1 MTDFRASVLI
11 DLGGNLVA
19 RARRYGDAFNRLG
32 QTGQRSMRGL
42 RGAAATA
49 GRSIDQLGNRYVAL
63 ATGAVGVATVR
74 NLLSLD
80 QRLVRL
86 GIQSNKTGG
95 EMDTLKDR
103 IFEVAQAPDIR
114 ADPSE
119 LLSAVE
125 TIVEKT
131 GDLDFAL
138 ANLDNIGRAM
148 SGSGGQGSFIGAL
161 TAEFRKFGIVAPEA
175 IEAALDT
182 LITQGKAGSFT
193 VGNLA
198 SQGERLVSAYAATG
212 RVGPGAVREL
222 GAIIQVIRS
231 GTGSAEQATTAFEAV
246 LRTLQDADKI
256 ADLQGKGIQIFEPDQ
271 PGVMRSIAD
280 IMTDIIK
287 ATGGDLVKIS
297 SVFDAEAMRAFS
309 SAAGEFKNTGAI
321 ASLEKFLAIQGDGS
335 QLVAD
340 SARAAESA
348 TAAYNSLATAFQ
360 RVADQNLA
368 GPIQAAA
375 GALNSLEPET
385 VNRLLAAAGAAG
397 LGVGALALGKRYG
410 GGLVGGL
417 FSRRGPGGPNPPGGK
432 LGGMRVSPV
441 YVTNWPA
448 GFAGGGAGGR
458 RRRGGRGGKA
468 AGFRYFP
475 AATAAGAAATP
486 AATASRSLLGL
497 GSKALRY
504 GGRGLPALAAL
515 LATGEAVAALSDSG
529 ATVEQKGEAIGGAGG
544 ALAGGLAGAALG
556 SAILPVIG
564 TAIGG
569 LIGSL
574 AGQYG
579 GGELGELIGRL
590 TSGEG
595 AAGEAPNG
603 NVNVRL
609 EIDQRGQVTPSS
621 IETFGSGIDL
631 DVDAGPTFVGG

>member
-19 RARRYGDAFNRLG
+19 RARRYSDAFNRLG

-42 RGAAATA
+42 RGATAAA
-49 GRSIDQLGNRYVAL
+49 GRGIDQLGNRYIAL
-63 ATGAVGVATVR
+63 ATGAAGVATVR

-95 EMDTLKDR
+95 EMGALKDR

-119 LLSAVE
+119 LLSAIE

-138 ANLDNIGRAM
+138 SNLDNIGRAI
-148 SGSGGQGSFIGAL
+148 SGSGSQGSFIGAF
-161 TAEFRKFGIVAPEA
+161 TAELKKFGIVAPDA
-175 IEAALDT
+175 VKKALDT

-193 VGNLA
+193 IGNLA

-222 GAIIQVIRS
+222 GAVIQVIRS
-231 GTGSAEQATTAFEAV
+231 GTGSAEQAATAFEAV

-256 ADLQGKGIQIFEPDQ
+256 KLLERNGIQIFEPDQ

-280 IMTDIIK
+280 IITDIIK

-297 SVFDAEAMRAFS
+297 SVFDAEALRAFS

-321 ASLEKFLAIQGDGS
+321 ESLEKFLAIQGDGS

-340 SARAAESA
+340 SATAAESA

-375 GALNSLEPET
+375 DALNSLEPEQ
-385 VNRLLAAAGAAG
+385 VNSLIRGLGIAAG
-397 LGVGALALGKRYG
+397 GVAALALGRKA
-410 GGLVGGL
+410 GLGGL
-417 FSRRGPGGPNPPGGK
+417 FGRRGPGGPNPPGGK

-458 RRRGGRGGKA
+458 SRRGGRGGKA

-475 AATAAGAAATP
+475 AAATAGAAATP
-486 AATASRSLLGL
+486 TATASRSLLGL
-497 GSKALRY
+497 GGKALRY

-590 TSGEG
+590 ASGEG
-595 AAGEAPNG
+595 TAGEAPNG
-603 NVNVRL
+603 KVNVRL
-609 EIDQRGQVTPSS
+609 EIDQRGRVTPSS
-621 IETFGSGIDL
+621 IETSGSGIDI
-631 DVDAGPTFVGG
+631 DVDAGPTLVGG

>member
-19 RARRYGDAFNRLG
+19 RARRYSDAFNRLG

-42 RGAAATA
+42 RGATAAA
-49 GRSIDQLGNRYVAL
+49 GRGIDQLGNRYIAL
-63 ATGAVGVATVR
+63 ATGAAGVATVR

-95 EMDTLKDR
+95 EMGALKDR

-119 LLSAVE
+119 LLSAIE
-125 TIVEKT
+125 TVVEKT

-175 IEAALDT
+175 VEAALDT

-222 GAIIQVIRS
+222 GAVIQVIRS

-321 ASLEKFLAIQGDGS
+321 ESLEKFLAIQGDGS

-340 SARAAESA
+340 SATAAESA

-375 GALNSLEPET
+375 DALNSLEPEQ
-385 VNRLLAAAGAAG
+385 VNSLIRGLGIAAG
-397 LGVGALALGKRYG
+397 GVTALALGRKA
-410 GGLVGGL
+410 GLGGL
-417 FSRRGPGGPNPPGGK
+417 FGRRGPGGPNPPGGK

-458 RRRGGRGGKA
+458 SRRGGRGGKA

-475 AATAAGAAATP
+475 AAATTGAAATP
-486 AATASRSLLGL
+486 TATASRSLLGL
-497 GSKALRY
+497 GGKALRY

-590 TSGEG
+590 ASGEG
-595 AAGEAPNG
+595 TAGEAPNG

-621 IETFGSGIDL
+621 IETSGSGIDI
-631 DVDAGPTFVGG
+631 DVDAGPTLVGG